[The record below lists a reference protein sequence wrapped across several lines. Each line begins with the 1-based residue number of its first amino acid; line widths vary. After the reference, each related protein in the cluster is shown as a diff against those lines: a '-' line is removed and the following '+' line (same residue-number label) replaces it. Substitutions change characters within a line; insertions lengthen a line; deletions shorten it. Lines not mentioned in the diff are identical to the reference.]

1 MTLSIWLEGKKYRFA
16 VDFGW
21 FKGNE
26 FMLFD
31 FQLLNFYS
39 TGSLCLV
46 QLQIAKFIIGLCVV
60 ESSL

>member
-1 MTLSIWLEGKKYRFA
+1 MTLSIWLEGKKYKFS

-31 FQLLNFYS
+31 FKILNFYS
-39 TGSLCLV
+39 RGSLCLV
-46 QLQIAKFIIGLCVV
+46 QLQIAKFIIGLYAI
-60 ESSL
+60 ES